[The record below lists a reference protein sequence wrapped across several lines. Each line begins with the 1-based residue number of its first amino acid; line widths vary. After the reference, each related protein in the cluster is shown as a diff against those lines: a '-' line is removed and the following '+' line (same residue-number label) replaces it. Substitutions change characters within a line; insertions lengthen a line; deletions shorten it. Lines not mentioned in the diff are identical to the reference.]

1 MDIDF
6 STNFHGNVFNKRN
19 MSIKPKNLKPHGGDR
34 GRVRGPP
41 QPFSKELLMFVQ
53 NLISFSFYFALI
65 SLRLTCAKAWNV
77 SGVFTDIKS
86 VYVCVCVCV
95 PCWISKSQFQLNDTH
110 SLYVSWFH
118 VSHFSMQLLNTVKL
132 ECHWMCFTPEWTH
145 SDTSPRASSV
155 FSPNVSFL

>member
-65 SLRLTCAKAWNV
+65 SHLLTCAKAWNV
-77 SGVFTDIKS
+77 SGVLTDIKS
-86 VYVCVCVCV
+86 VYVCVRMCTLLDLTVSV
-95 PCWISKSQFQLNDTH
+95 SVERH